1 MSLEPLNRYALGQKL
16 TQLASADPMLSV
28 QAEAALDQPGARR
41 VAITGTPGA
50 GKSSLLTQLVGMR
63 SLTGNRLGILAIDPS
78 SPKSGGAILGDRIRM
93 DDLEDNDNIYVRSL
107 GSRTAGDGL
116 ADNLYEMLNTMDAHH
131 FDEVFVETVGV
142 GQVGYGARELV
153 DTVVLVV
160 IPESGDMV
168 QAMKSGIS
176 EMADIIVVNKADLP
190 GAKKMLNDINH
201 IASVNQSSS
210 HNNGWVTPVMLVSNT
225 SPDSVADLS
234 RNIDAHQ
241 AHIVRQQTRRA
252 RKVARARYRLQQV
265 VDQQLAK
272 LISQTT
278 DEFFAAPLNCQVS
291 AILAQLHGSQD
302 NQETSD
308 FDESGKA

>member
-1 MSLEPLNRYALGQKL
+1 MSLEPLNRFALGQKL

-28 QAEAALDQPGARR
+28 QADAALDQPGARR

-50 GKSSLLTQLVGMR
+50 GKSSLLTKLLGVR

-93 DDLEDNDNIYVRSL
+93 DDLEDSDNIYVRSL
-107 GSRTAGDGL
+107 GSRAAGDGL
-116 ADNLYEMLNTMDAHH
+116 ADNLYEMMNTMDEHH

-142 GQVGYGARELV
+142 GQIGYGARELV

-201 IASVNQSSS
+201 IASVNQSSG
-210 HNNGWVTPVMLVSNT
+210 HDNGWLTPVMLVSNT
-225 SPDSVADLS
+225 SPDSVAELS
-234 RNIDAHQ
+234 RTIDAHQ
-241 AHIVRQQTRRA
+241 AYIAGQQTGRA
-252 RKVARARYRLQQV
+252 RKVARALS
-265 VDQQLAK
+265 LAA
-272 LISQTT
+272 SCQ
-278 DEFFAAPLNCQVS
+278 AAAC
-291 AILAQLHGSQD
+291 
-302 NQETSD
+302 
-308 FDESGKA
+308 KADRANDG

>member
-1 MSLEPLNRYALGQKL
+1 MEPLNRYALGQKL
-16 TQLASADPMLSV
+16 TQLASADPLTFV
-28 QAEAALDQPGARR
+28 QDGAGLDHSGARR
-41 VAITGTPGA
+41 VALTGAPGA
-50 GKSSLLTQLVGMR
+50 GKSSLLAQLVGLR
-63 SLTGNRLGILAIDPS
+63 SQTGNRLGILAIDPS
-78 SPKSGGAILGDRIRM
+78 SPKNGGAILGDRIRM
-93 DDLEDNDNIYVRSL
+93 DDLEENDNIYIRSL

-116 ADNLYEMLNTMDAHH
+116 ADNLYEMMNTMDEHH

-190 GAKKMLNDINH
+190 GARKMLNDINH
-201 IASVNQSSS
+201 IASVNPSCSDDNS
-210 HNNGWVTPVMLVSNT
+210 WVTPVMLVSNK
-225 SPDSVADLS
+225 SPDYVAELS

-241 AHIVRQQTRRA
+241 AFIAGQQTGRA

-272 LISQTT
+272 LISQTS
-278 DEFFAAPLNCQVS
+278 DEFFAAPLNRQVS
-291 AILAQLHGSQD
+291 TILAQLHDFQTIQTGD
-302 NQETSD
+302 TS
-308 FDESGKA
+308 

>member
-1 MSLEPLNRYALGQKL
+1 MDHS
-16 TQLASADPMLSV
+16 
-28 QAEAALDQPGARR
+28 GARR
-41 VAITGTPGA
+41 VALTGAPGA
-50 GKSSLLTQLVGMR
+50 GKSSLLAQLVGLR
-63 SLTGNRLGILAIDPS
+63 SQTGNRLGILAIDPS
-78 SPKSGGAILGDRIRM
+78 SPKNGGAILGDRIRM
-93 DDLEDNDNIYVRSL
+93 DDLEENDNIYIRSL

-116 ADNLYEMLNTMDAHH
+116 ADNLYEMMNTMDEHH

-190 GAKKMLNDINH
+190 GARKMLNDINH
-201 IASVNQSSS
+201 IASVNPSCSDDNS
-210 HNNGWVTPVMLVSNT
+210 WVTPVMLVSNK
-225 SPDSVADLS
+225 SPDYVAELS

-241 AHIVRQQTRRA
+241 AFIAGQQTGRA

-272 LISQTT
+272 LISQTS
-278 DEFFAAPLNCQVS
+278 DEFFAAPLNRQVS
-291 AILAQLHGSQD
+291 TILAQLHDFQTIQTGD
-302 NQETSD
+302 TS
-308 FDESGKA
+308 

>member
-1 MSLEPLNRYALGQKL
+1 WGKGWTWWE
-16 TQLASADPMLSV
+16 SADQGLFV
-28 QAEAALDQPGARR
+28 KEDAGRDQPGARR

-50 GKSSLLTQLVGMR
+50 GKSSLLTKLLGVR

-93 DDLEDNDNIYVRSL
+93 DDLEDSDNIYVRSL
-107 GSRTAGDGL
+107 GSRAAGDGL
-116 ADNLYEMLNTMDAHH
+116 ADNLYEMMNTMDAHH

-190 GAKKMLNDINH
+190 GAKRMLNDINH
-201 IASVNQSSS
+201 IAAVNQSSS
-210 HNNGWVTPVMLVSNT
+210 HDNGWLTPVMLVSNT
-225 SPDSVADLS
+225 SPDSVAELS
-234 RNIDAHQ
+234 RTIDAHQ
-241 AHIVRQQTRRA
+241 AHIAGQKTGRA
-252 RKVARARYRLQQV
+252 RKVARARYRLRQV

-278 DEFFAAPLNCQVS
+278 DEFFAAPLNSQVS

-302 NQETSD
+302 NQETRD
-308 FDESGKA
+308 FDETGKP